1 LARPLGFAVAIIVWL
16 SLFDYV
22 SLNIG
27 LYALPMAP
35 KTGMGI
41 LTTFGLGS
49 LCVGLQILR
58 SREGLLELTRPDTS
72 TGRVARW
79 LLPATALLPLV
90 LGRVALYASVYAN
103 PTLAVVFSWG
113 ITSVLLAALALRQ
126 LSVLRGHELER
137 IQVAQER
144 EALLQELEHA
154 ASEIRSFNTRL
165 EQRVEEVTLE
175 LSRQSAALQRSNTE
189 LLARAEE
196 LSRSNLELERFAYVA
211 SHDLQTPLR
220 QIASF
225 SELIVMTQQE
235 RLDADGSQWLE
246 EILKATTRMRNSIDG
261 LLRYSTADGAAE
273 EKQSTD
279 LNTLVAQVSST
290 LEASLKRE
298 SATLEIL
305 PLPTVDGYPAP
316 LRALFQNLLENA
328 IKYRRAVPPEIH
340 VSATAQGEYWE
351 FTVRDNGLGIDA
363 KYHERIFE
371 MFRRVH
377 PEAGVSGT
385 GMGLATCRRVVEHHG
400 GRIWVESVP
409 DQGAALKF
417 TLPRP
422 QLQHIS

>member
-1 LARPLGFAVAIIVWL
+1 
-16 SLFDYV
+16 
-22 SLNIG
+22 
-27 LYALPMAP
+27 
-35 KTGMGI
+35 
-41 LTTFGLGS
+41 
-49 LCVGLQILR
+49 
-58 SREGLLELTRPDTS
+58 
-72 TGRVARW
+72 
-79 LLPATALLPLV
+79 
-90 LGRVALYASVYAN
+90 
-103 PTLAVVFSWG
+103 
-113 ITSVLLAALALRQ
+113 
-126 LSVLRGHELER
+126 
-137 IQVAQER
+137 
-144 EALLQELEHA
+144 
-154 ASEIRSFNTRL
+154 
-165 EQRVEEVTLE
+165 
-175 LSRQSAALQRSNTE
+175 
-189 LLARAEE
+189 
-196 LSRSNLELERFAYVA
+196 
-211 SHDLQTPLR
+211 
-220 QIASF
+220 
-225 SELIVMTQQE
+225 
-235 RLDADGSQWLE
+235 
-246 EILKATTRMRNSIDG
+246 

-340 VSATAQGEYWE
+340 VSATAQGEFWE